1 MWSARA
7 CKPMASRR
15 IAVVGAGLAG
25 LSAAHRLHSLAGG
38 DCEVLVIERDERAG
52 GKVRTEHPLG
62 LTVEGGP
69 DSFLTRKPWAVDL
82 CEELGLSRDLVS
94 IAPAGRQSAIY
105 WRRRLH
111 VIPPGVMGVP
121 GEAWPFLRTGLV
133 TPMGKLRAAM
143 DLVLPR
149 VADRAEDRPLG
160 EVVQRRLGPEVLRH
174 MVEPLVAGIHAGS
187 AWAMDAQAT
196 FPEFLEL
203 ERRDRSLLLGAGR
216 ARRRRA
222 RGGAAAPVFQTLR
235 GGLSQL
241 VDELLARLPEGTVR
255 CSTEVNRLTSQDGG
269 YVLSL
274 KGGGEER
281 VDAVILASE
290 APASAML
297 LRDISPR
304 AAVELFSIGY
314 ASVAVA
320 VLAYQPEDFPNVV
333 GSGFVVPKDAGL
345 AITAASFVHN
355 KWPHASPST
364 RLIRCF
370 LGGSHEDPLQ
380 RSDEELL
387 HLARRDLGIVLGV
400 RKDPYYAAVFRWPKA
415 MPQYAV
421 GHPRRVR
428 AAEEAIS
435 EHPRLRLA
443 GSALRGVG
451 MPDVIRSGRAAA
463 EAVLEALQDAR

>member
-1 MWSARA
+1 
-7 CKPMASRR
+7 MASRR
-15 IAVVGAGLAG
+15 VAIVGAGLAG
-25 LSAAHRLHSLAGG
+25 LSAAHRLHSLTQG
-38 DCEVLVIERDERAG
+38 DCEVLVLERDERAG

-69 DSFLTRKPWAVDL
+69 DSFLTRKPWALDL
-82 CEELGLSRDLVS
+82 CAELGIVQDLVS
-94 IAPAGRQSAIY
+94 VAPGGRQSAIY

-133 TPMGKLRAAM
+133 TPLGKLRAAM

-149 VADRAEDRPLG
+149 AKGRTDDQPLG

-187 AWAMDAQAT
+187 AWAMDARAT

-216 ARRRRA
+216 VRRTRA
-222 RGGAAAPVFQTLR
+222 AAPGAAAPLFQTLR
-235 GGLSQL
+235 GGLSQM
-241 VDELLARLPEGTVR
+241 VDELLARLPAGSVR
-255 CSTEVNRLTSQDGG
+255 CSTEVDGIAAQDGG
-269 YVLSL
+269 YVLTL

-290 APASAML
+290 ASSSALL

-304 AAVELFSIGY
+304 ASVELFSIGY

-320 VLAYQPEDFPNVV
+320 VLAYQPEDFPDVA
-333 GSGFVVPKDAGL
+333 GSGFVVPRDAGL
-345 AITAASFVHN
+345 AITAATFVQN

-370 LGGSHEDPLQ
+370 LGGSHEDPL
-380 RSDEELL
+380 RRTDEEIVR
-387 HLARRDLGIVLGV
+387 LAQRDLGIVLGV
-400 RKDPYYAAVFRWPKA
+400 RTDPYFATVFRWPKA

-428 AAEEAIS
+428 AAEEALQ

-443 GSALRGVG
+443 GSALHGVG

-463 EAVLEALQDAR
+463 DAVLEELSDAR